1 MRANPILRQAKVALG
16 ISTKLRLGAAQT
28 VQNHVALALKRLL
41 VVPNAQ
47 AARQTVLNLLMAIV
61 NAKTKQ
67 FWLQMAK
74 IVALKIV

>member
-1 MRANPILRQAKVALG
+1 MRQAKVALE
-16 ISTKLRLGAAQT
+16 ISTKLRFGAAQT